1 MFRTSLPPRAS
12 GGRVGRSS
20 AGARHGHGV
29 GAEHAVGEQ
38 AQAGEVREA
47 WPLGDAGKYRQVEL
61 GGEPRDGQV
70 VTDRAFQHGAGGHS
84 ARWPAVDGAGE
95 RRPGA
100 LAQQVPEPHWVEAD
114 RDDHPVERDPL
125 AFLLVVDLDDD
136 LGLDRFEA
144 DDAAGQRA
152 DRLGPVEHLLDLDG
166 EHAAVGALEE
176 LAAVTPLPITHTS
189 TGPPR
194 SSASSLVQKVRPSRM
209 RGWSSGWPGRRSGLP
224 GPVSTRPSQ
233 PKWTRSPAGARA
245 ERRQRP
251 SARSMPSTAAR
262 IGSTGTRAATQPR
275 YRLHWRW
282 LGRGRPRSTQSAKP
296 SWWMR

>member
-12 GGRVGRSS
+12 GG
-20 AGARHGHGV
+20 H
-29 GAEHAVGEQ
+29 
-38 AQAGEVREA
+38 
-47 WPLGDAGKYRQVEL
+47 
-61 GGEPRDGQV
+61 V

-176 LAAVTPLPITHTS
+176 LAAVTLGELLPAHGGVGVEAVLGEALTARVQHAMVGDELDGRALGEQVEQHGGDRPGGLAVADHAHLDRAAALQRLLA
-189 TGPPR
+189 GPEGP
-194 SSASSLVQKVRPSRM
+194 AVEDARM
-209 RGWSSGWPGRRSGLP
+209 VVGL
-224 GPVSTRPSQ
+224 
-233 PKWTRSPAGARA
+233 AGQA
-245 ERRQRP
+245 ERP
-251 SARSMPSTAAR
+251 P
-262 IGSTGTRAATQPR
+262 
-275 YRLHWRW
+275 WRW